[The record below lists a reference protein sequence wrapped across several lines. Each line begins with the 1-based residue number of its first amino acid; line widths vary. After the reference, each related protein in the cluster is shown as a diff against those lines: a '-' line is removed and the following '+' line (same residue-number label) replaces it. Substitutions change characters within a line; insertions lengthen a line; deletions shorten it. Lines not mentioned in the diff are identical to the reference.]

1 MSHLSILSN
10 GSFLGAVTLKS
21 LTTAAI
27 YSVGNKY
34 LNDYSWKDSV
44 LFRGFIASFASAGVA
59 ELLMISI
66 IQKLLALGGSNPGMK
81 RIFDQGLNAALSGG
95 LNIKAYDLLVKSAP
109 NIEGS
114 KWMNHEEFLAQL
126 ISDIIGEVLSYYY
139 LVPLFGLN
147 QTNIMT
153 VYG

>member
-1 MSHLSILSN
+1 MTDLSILSN

-34 LNDYSWKDSV
+34 LNDYSWKDSAF
-44 LFRGFIASFASAGVA
+44 LRGFIASFASAGIA
-59 ELLMISI
+59 ELLMTSI
-66 IQKLLALGGSNPGMK
+66 IQRLLALGGSNRGVK

-109 NIEGS
+109 NIEGGI
-114 KWMNHEEFLAQL
+114 WMNHEEFIAQM

-147 QTNIMT
+147 
-153 VYG
+153 

>member
-1 MSHLSILSN
+1 MSDLSVLSN

-34 LNDYSWKDSV
+34 LNSYSWKDPA
-44 LFRGFIASFASAGVA
+44 LLRGFIASFASAGIA
-59 ELLMISI
+59 ELLMTSI
-66 IQKLLALGGSNPGMK
+66 IQRLLALGSNQGIK
-81 RIFDQGLNAALSGG
+81 RIFDQALNASVSGA
-95 LNIKAYDLLVKSAP
+95 LNIKAYDLLVKKAP
-109 NIEGS
+109 NLEGG
-114 KWMNHEEFLAQL
+114 KWYNHEEFIAQFFA
-126 ISDIIGEVLSYYY
+126 DVIGEILSFYY